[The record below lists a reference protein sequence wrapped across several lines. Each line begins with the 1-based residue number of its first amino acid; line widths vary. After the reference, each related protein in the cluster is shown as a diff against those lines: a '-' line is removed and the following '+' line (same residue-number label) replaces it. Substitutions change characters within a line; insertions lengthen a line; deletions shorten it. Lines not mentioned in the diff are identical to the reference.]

1 MEENKIQGITNIINK
16 YRDDKY
22 MELSILYG
30 EKEEEVKA
38 KDPNVI
44 ALRQY
49 VEVLNKN
56 RAQNTSP
63 YDVTTFN
70 EIYANET
77 KVQLVKIHDDFISK
91 KKVILDLCDE
101 VYNLCMLCDTYEQ
114 IRKVLA
120 DYKIIP
126 NTKKRGK

>member
-114 IRKVLA
+114 MRQVLA
-120 DYKIIP
+120 DYNIIP